1 MSKNK
6 SSPNS
11 LPGMLESFYTQEVMQ
26 HFLHPNHAGVLT
38 DYDVCG
44 EVGNVVCGDVMR
56 IYLKIEPD
64 EKNQPC
70 IANISFET
78 YGCGAAIATSSVAC
92 ELALGKTLTQALE
105 LTKESVIKVLRRLPV
120 QKIHCSILAID
131 ALNEA
136 IYQYY
141 EQNQLPIPPKLA
153 QTHQHL
159 AKQKEILKKQ
169 YQKWMK
175 A

>member
-1 MSKNK
+1 M
-6 SSPNS
+6 
-11 LPGMLESFYTQEVMQ
+11 
-26 HFLHPNHAGVLT
+26 
-38 DYDVCG
+38 
-44 EVGNVVCGDVMR
+44 
-56 IYLKIEPD
+56 
-64 EKNQPC
+64 
-70 IANISFET
+70 
-78 YGCGAAIATSSVAC
+78 
-92 ELALGKTLTQALE
+92 
-105 LTKESVIKVLRRLPV
+105 IKVLRRLPV